1 MSPFNF
7 SVSDTLP
14 AHGIVVDLTDDERAS
29 LFAYGETVSHLK
41 SDKLVEQGKPQG
53 FLHLLLS
60 GELRVVAASD
70 QALLTLGYVQP
81 GECVGEMTMLEP
93 ITEAAAHVVATVAS
107 TVWCLQREQF
117 LGFVEEYPVAGAK
130 MYRGIAV
137 LLARRLRRRT
147 EHLVESA
154 G

>member
-1 MSPFNF
+1 MSHSISAAP
-7 SVSDTLP
+7 DHLP
-14 AHGIVVDLTDDERAS
+14 ALGIVADLSDDERS
-29 LFAYGETVSHLK
+29 CLFNFGETFSHLK

-53 FLHLLLS
+53 FLHLLLV

-93 ITEAAAHVVATVAS
+93 ITEAAANVVGTVSS
-107 TVWCLQREQF
+107 TVWCLQRKDF
-117 LGFVEEYPVAGAK
+117 LRFVEEYPVAGAK
-130 MYRGIAV
+130 VYRGIAV

-147 EHLVESA
+147 EHLMETA